1 MKKVIDIQND
11 CKILSNE
18 KSNLSKIIKCLLN
31 DELYYYKE
39 NEVFNGNIYPL
50 NIAEVLACY
59 VFDEVNYFN
68 YVKYYFAKNGENSFG
83 VISKN
88 FIPKNNVNIR
98 TTAHLLENY
107 LYQHKYKKPFDINAN
122 LDKSK
127 KPIMDALVK
136 KCDGNNLNSIEMLE
150 EIAETVCKSN
160 DIVFDKNDFKKSLLR
175 VAIMDYFTS
184 NPDRNFSNLLFFVN
198 SIDNEKLEFKLC
210 PTFDNGY
217 ALGVR
222 SFYAQKYDN
231 ITPKVF
237 DNTDLALGITKKNQ
251 LIPVPY
257 SANDLFITELI
268 KTSNKYPE
276 EKELINKFLDLDIEK
291 VINKFE
297 VKEDFKLDNDLRKYI
312 IDTYNKRVEN
322 FKEIAQNDKSYTT
335 ELNV

>member
-31 DELYYYKE
+31 DEIYYYKE

-59 VFDEVNYFN
+59 VFDEVNYSN

-150 EIAETVCKSN
+150 ETLQIA
-160 DIVFDKNDFKKSLLR
+160 
-175 VAIMDYFTS
+175 
-184 NPDRNFSNLLFFVN
+184 
-198 SIDNEKLEFKLC
+198 
-210 PTFDNGY
+210 
-217 ALGVR
+217 
-222 SFYAQKYDN
+222 
-231 ITPKVF
+231 
-237 DNTDLALGITKKNQ
+237 
-251 LIPVPY
+251 
-257 SANDLFITELI
+257 
-268 KTSNKYPE
+268 
-276 EKELINKFLDLDIEK
+276 
-291 VINKFE
+291 
-297 VKEDFKLDNDLRKYI
+297 
-312 IDTYNKRVEN
+312 
-322 FKEIAQNDKSYTT
+322 
-335 ELNV
+335 